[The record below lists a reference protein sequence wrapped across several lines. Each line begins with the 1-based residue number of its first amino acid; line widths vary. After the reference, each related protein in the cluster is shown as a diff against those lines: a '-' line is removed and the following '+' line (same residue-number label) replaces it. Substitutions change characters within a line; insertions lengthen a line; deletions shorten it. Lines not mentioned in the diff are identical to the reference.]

1 MRHRALFPST
11 SIGARVAMRMSLPDS
26 IAPLHHH
33 KKAIE
38 KLSTKRYNWRKQTG
52 DSVNE
57 RGCSMPTQEERLGAV
72 EQAIAASQRFQ
83 REAVAHIRDTE
94 ENTTILLGVIR
105 SQGQDIKRIF
115 TRLETIDQRLETID
129 QRLDAHTALLNEH
142 TRVLNGHTQ
151 VLSEH
156 TRILSEHTTRF
167 DRQEALLTQILERLS
182 Q

>member
-1 MRHRALFPST
+1 
-11 SIGARVAMRMSLPDS
+11 
-26 IAPLHHH
+26 
-33 KKAIE
+33 
-38 KLSTKRYNWRKQTG
+38 
-52 DSVNE
+52 
-57 RGCSMPTQEERLGAV
+57 MPTQEERLGAV

-129 QRLDAHTALLNEH
+129 QRLETIDQGLGTIDQRLDAHTALLNEH

>member
-1 MRHRALFPST
+1 
-11 SIGARVAMRMSLPDS
+11 
-26 IAPLHHH
+26 
-33 KKAIE
+33 
-38 KLSTKRYNWRKQTG
+38 
-52 DSVNE
+52 
-57 RGCSMPTQEERLGAV
+57 MPTQEERLGAV

-129 QRLDAHTALLNEH
+129 QRLETIDQRLETIDQGLGTIDQRLDAHTALLNEH